1 MAVLIIG
8 SSPVQ
13 ATKQY
18 PEEIGEF
25 TEYIFSI
32 LS

>member
-1 MAVLIIG
+1 MVVLIIG
-8 SSPVQ
+8 FSPVQ

-25 TEYIFSI
+25 TEYFLSI